1 MWTSSYYGR
10 NRLMRIRSVAASAAL
25 GLALALTAAP
35 ALAQD
40 EDPADP
46 NAARAD
52 ALFNEGRDMVA
63 NGQYAS
69 ACPKFEE
76 SQKLRPGIGTLFNL
90 ADCHEKVGKLTLAYQ
105 EFKEVVDR
113 TKVALQPERQK
124 IAEERVAALE
134 AKLGKLVIQI
144 PPTQLKVTVELDGTQ
159 LLPDRIGVP
168 LLLPAGDHTVRAI
181 TPQDAGDPFETSFNM
196 PGGGATTTVTIPVAP
211 GPKMERNTG
220 VAVVGGILTGLGGL
234 AILGTLI
241 VVSQSDGDPGPAAGG
256 LALAGLVGLGV
267 GIPLLVVGMKKRPV
281 AGPTT
286 ALVLEPSPVPDV
298 AITVGAPIVG
308 GAPRPQAGL
317 AASWQF

>member
-1 MWTSSYYGR
+1 M
-10 NRLMRIRSVAASAAL
+10 RLRSVASAAAL
-25 GLALALTAAP
+25 GLALTFTAAP

-40 EDPADP
+40 EPADP
-46 NAARAD
+46 DAARAD
-52 ALFNEGRDMVA
+52 ALFNEGRDLMA
-63 NGQYAS
+63 NNQFAA
-69 ACPKFEE
+69 ACPKFEQ

-134 AKLGKLVIQI
+134 AKLGKLIIQI
-144 PPTQLKVTVELDGTQ
+144 PPTQLKVNVELDGTQ

-168 LLLPAGDHTVRAI
+168 LLIPAGDHTVRAT
-181 TPQDAGDPFETSFNM
+181 TPQDAGDPFETSFSM

-220 VAVVGGILTGLGGL
+220 LAVVGGILTGLGGL
-234 AILGTLI
+234 ALLGSL
-241 VVSQSDGDPGPAAGG
+241 VLVSQSEGDPGPGVGA
-256 LALAGLVGLGV
+256 LAVAGLVGLGV

-281 AGPTT
+281 AGPQT
-286 ALVLEPSPVPDV
+286 ALVIEPSGVPDI
-298 AITVGAPIVG
+298 AITGGAPIFDG
-308 GAPRPQAGL
+308 KPRPQAGV
-317 AASWQF
+317 AATWHF

>member
-1 MWTSSYYGR
+1 
-10 NRLMRIRSVAASAAL
+10 MRFRSVAATFAL
-25 GLALALTAAP
+25 GLALSVSAAP
-35 ALAQD
+35 AFADD
-40 EDPADP
+40 ENDP

-52 ALFNEGRDMVA
+52 ALFEEGRTMMA
-63 NGQYAS
+63 AGQYAS

-90 ADCHEKVGKLTLAYQ
+90 ADCHEKVGKLTAAYQ
-105 EFKEVVDR
+105 EFKEVVER

-168 LLLPAGDHTVRAI
+168 LLIPAGDHTVIAR
-181 TPQDAGDPFETSFNM
+181 TPQDAGDPFETSFTM
-196 PGGGATTTVTIPVAP
+196 PGGGAVTTVTIPVAP

-220 VAVVGGILTGLGGL
+220 VAVIGGILTGLGGL
-234 AILGTLI
+234 ALLGALVI
-241 VVSQSDGDPGPAAGG
+241 VSQSEGEAGPEVGA

-286 ALVLEPSPVPDV
+286 ALMLEPVPDL
-298 AITVGAPIVG
+298 ALTG
-308 GAPRPQAGL
+308 GAAFVDGRPAPQAGL
-317 AASWQF
+317 TATWHF

>member
-1 MWTSSYYGR
+1 M
-10 NRLMRIRSVAASAAL
+10 RLRSVASAAAL
-25 GLALALTAAP
+25 GLALTFTAAP
-35 ALAQD
+35 ALAQ

-46 NAARAD
+46 NAAQAD
-52 ALFNEGRDMVA
+52 ALFNEGRDLMA

-69 ACPKFEE
+69 ACPKFEQ

-90 ADCHEKVGKLTLAYQ
+90 ADCHEKIGKLTLAYQ

-144 PPTQLKVTVELDGTQ
+144 PPTQLKVSVELDGTV

-168 LLLPAGDHTVRAI
+168 LLIPAGDHTVRAT
-181 TPQDAGDPFETSFNM
+181 TPQDAGDPFETSFSM

-234 AILGTLI
+234 ALVGAL
-241 VVSQSDGDPGPAAGG
+241 VVSAQGDAEGSGPAAGG
-256 LALAGLVGLGV
+256 LVLAGLVGLAV

-281 AGPTT
+281 AGPQT
-286 ALVLEPSPVPDV
+286 ALVIEPMPDI
-298 AITVGAPIVG
+298 AITGAAPILEG
-308 GAPRPQAGL
+308 KPRPQAGV
-317 AASWQF
+317 AATWHF